1 MSDQEKLTEI
11 DGPMLAAAF
20 PIRHR
25 LEAIAAG
32 DEVARL
38 LAPRQSTVRFSVRVE
53 AETVLIPARLN
64 FVSNELALLEND
76 QAWRFARA
84 LHTRSNDGFERQ
96 RAARDLLNSM
106 ESWAAPFIVALMG
119 EYIVE
124 ILEDI
129 ADALTPELEQ
139 TLGDFIVG
147 NEAFWA
153 TTKRRVTS
161 YWNAYHAS
169 SCATGPHGSW
179 RRDEYVGFKLTGR
192 LEAAAFGE
200 PQPARR

>member
-1 MSDQEKLTEI
+1 MSDQEKLTKI

-25 LEAIAAG
+25 LGAIAAG

-64 FVSNELALLEND
+64 FVSNELALLENE

-129 ADALTPELEQ
+129 ADALTPELE
-139 TLGDFIVG
+139 
-147 NEAFWA
+147 N
-153 TTKRRVTS
+153 
-161 YWNAYHAS
+161 
-169 SCATGPHGSW
+169 SW
-179 RRDEYVGFKLTGR
+179 RLHRGQRGFLGYDQAPSNQLLECLPRIELRDGTTWVV
-192 LEAAAFGE
+192 AA
-200 PQPARR
+200 R